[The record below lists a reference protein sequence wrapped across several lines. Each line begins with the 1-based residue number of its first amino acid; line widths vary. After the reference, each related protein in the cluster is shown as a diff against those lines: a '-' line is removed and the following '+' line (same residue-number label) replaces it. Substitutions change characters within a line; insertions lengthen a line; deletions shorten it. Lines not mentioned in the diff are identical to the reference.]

1 MKAYVVESQTQTLK
15 EVDIE
20 ILANT
25 AYTFFSS
32 ILIDE
37 SEIISNHIVYTD
49 ANALVANKTP
59 FFLGGQLLVG
69 DALILGRED
78 FTDME
83 VTIYK
88 DELGELVKYDVS
100 QFYKDALTTLSAT
113 ELNLYRTIDVMVNA
127 EKVSLNAEWVLS
139 TFNIADERTREYFLN
154 ELQKTIDSKESVE
167 EYMKKM
173 AGLALKAAN

>member
-1 MKAYVVESQTQTLK
+1 MKAYSINPQTQELK

-37 SEIISNHIVYTD
+37 SEVISKHIVYTD
-49 ANALVANKTP
+49 ANAVSESKIP
-59 FFLGGQLLVG
+59 FFLGGQLLIG
-69 DALILGRED
+69 DALVLGRED
-78 FTDME
+78 FIDME
-83 VTIYK
+83 VSIYK
-88 DELGELVKYDVS
+88 DELAELLNYDVS
-100 QFYKDALTTLSAT
+100 QFYLDALSMLSPT
-113 ELNLYRTIDVMVNA
+113 ELNLYQTIDVMVND

-139 TFNIADERTREYFLN
+139 TFNIADDKTKEYFLN
-154 ELQKTIDSKESVE
+154 ELQKTIDSNTSVQ

-173 AGLALKAAN
+173 AGLALNAAS

>member
-1 MKAYVVESQTQTLK
+1 MKAYSINPQTQELK

-37 SEIISNHIVYTD
+37 SEVISKHIVYTD
-49 ANALVANKTP
+49 ANAVSESKIP
-59 FFLGGQLLVG
+59 FFLGGQLLIG
-69 DALILGRED
+69 DALVLGRED
-78 FTDME
+78 FIDME
-83 VTIYK
+83 VSIYK
-88 DELGELVKYDVS
+88 DELAELLNYDVS
-100 QFYKDALTTLSAT
+100 QFYLDALSMLAPT
-113 ELNLYRTIDVMVNA
+113 ELNLYQTIDVMVND

-139 TFNIADERTREYFLN
+139 TFNIADDKTKEYFLN
-154 ELQKTIDSKESVE
+154 ELQKTIDSNASVQ

-173 AGLALKAAN
+173 AGLALNAAS

>member
-1 MKAYVVESQTQTLK
+1 MKAYTINPQKKELK

-37 SEIISNHIVYTD
+37 SEIISKHIIYTD
-49 ANALVANKTP
+49 ANAVNSNKTP

-78 FTDME
+78 FIDME

-88 DELGELVKYDVS
+88 DELVELVKYDMS
-100 QFYKDALTTLSAT
+100 QFYTDALLTLSCT
-113 ELNLYRTIDVMVNA
+113 ELNLYRTIDVMIND

-139 TFNIADERTREYFLN
+139 TFNIADERTKEYFLN
-154 ELQKTIDSKESVE
+154 ELKKVIDSNQSVE

-173 AGLALKAAN
+173 AGLALNAAS